1 MKINVWSETL
11 ETADGNVVTIEYD
24 GIPTVEFDSKIG
36 LDELELLVDYII
48 ARQKLKD
55 GLWLEQQS

>member
-1 MKINVWSETL
+1 MKINVWRETF

-55 GLWLEQQS
+55 GL